1 MVSEGVQ
8 TNGFNR
14 TTTSDQQTSPPNQ
27 NIPIRP
33 LPQPQQ
39 PPLPPYKDPPPPP
52 PLTSSQ
58 SPQKKHKPEVKQ
70 KPALP
75 PFLAASQMQ
84 GYKLQ
89 VILKNIHRYVLIFA
103 PQFGQIKASEGHYYS
118 YLRSAE
124 IKSLKT

>member
-27 NIPIRP
+27 IPIRP
-33 LPQPQQ
+33 LPQQQPQ

-52 PLTSSQ
+52 LTSQ
-58 SPQKKHKPEVKQ
+58 SPQKKPKPEIKQ

-75 PFLAASQMQ
+75 PYLAASQMH

-89 VILKNIHRYVLIFA
+89 VYHLDGNPDPNETSTTAQVQASWYGTAPRY
-103 PQFGQIKASEGHYYS
+103 P
-118 YLRSAE
+118 
-124 IKSLKT
+124 